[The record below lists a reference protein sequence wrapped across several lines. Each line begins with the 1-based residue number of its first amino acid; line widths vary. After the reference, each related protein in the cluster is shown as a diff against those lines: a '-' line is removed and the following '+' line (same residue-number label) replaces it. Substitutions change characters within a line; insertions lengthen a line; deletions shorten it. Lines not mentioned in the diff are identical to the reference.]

1 MGTLIKLTLSKAVDQ
16 PQQAWG
22 VTDEPAKSPSSEASS
37 QEPIR
42 VSDKIHRALTGCWN
56 RGAGVGL
63 AMGGVKKESLGAQQ
77 QDREEK
83 LQGKESISLLILSN

>member
-1 MGTLIKLTLSKAVDQ
+1 LSTTEG
-16 PQQAWG
+16 G
-22 VTDEPAKSPSSEASS
+22 VIDEPAKSPSSKASS

-42 VSDKIHRALTGCWN
+42 VSDKIHRTLTGCWN
-56 RGAGVGL
+56 RGADVGL

-83 LQGKESISLLILSN
+83 LQGKKSISL

>member
-1 MGTLIKLTLSKAVDQ
+1 VI
-16 PQQAWG
+16 
-22 VTDEPAKSPSSEASS
+22 DEPAKSPSSKASS

-42 VSDKIHRALTGCWN
+42 VSDKIHRTLTGCWN
-56 RGAGVGL
+56 RGADVGL

-83 LQGKESISLLILSN
+83 LQGKKSISL